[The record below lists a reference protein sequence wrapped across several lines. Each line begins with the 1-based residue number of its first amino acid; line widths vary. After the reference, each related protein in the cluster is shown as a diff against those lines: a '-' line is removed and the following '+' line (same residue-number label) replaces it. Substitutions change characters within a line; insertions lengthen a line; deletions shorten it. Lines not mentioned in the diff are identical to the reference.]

1 MSSTSDE
8 TQSNEQS
15 NQAKNYSDHNLIVNY
30 LPQSTTNEEL
40 ATLFSSVGPVK
51 MAKVIRNRVTGISY
65 GFGFVE
71 FENESDA
78 QKAID
83 ALNGLQLQNK
93 RIKVAIARQGENI
106 KGANLYIR
114 YLPKNFFP
122 RDLEELFGPYGN
134 IVQARVLMDNITGLS
149 RGIGFVLFSSRDE
162 ATRAKEALDGKA
174 PPGHTQA
181 LSIKFA
187 EENKMVKQPQAM
199 PFIPPGGAFQPYMP
213 ILPGVASI
221 PSAVPMGSPMPTPVA
236 RPPPMQRPPGPFV
249 DGFGEGYQNNFGGG
263 PLRSSLM
270 TQRFNPMPYRPVVPP
285 AVPPTQ
291 TPDANGAGAVATNP
305 DGYVLF
311 VYNIGTNTDERSL
324 WQLFSPYGSI
334 KKVNVVR
341 DFEKQQGKGYGFV
354 TMFDY
359 QEALC
364 AIQQLNGF
372 VYVDKPLQ
380 VSLKCPKAGK

>member
-8 TQSNEQS
+8 TQSNDQS
-15 NQAKNYSDHNLIVNY
+15 KSYSDHNLIVNY

-51 MAKVIRNRVTGISY
+51 MAKVVRNRATGISY

-71 FENESDA
+71 YENESDA

-122 RDLEELFGPYGN
+122 KDLEELFGPYGN

-162 ATRAKEALDGKA
+162 ATQAKEALDGKA

-187 EENKMVKQPQAM
+187 EENKVVKQPQAM
-199 PFIPPGGAFQPYMP
+199 PFVPPGGSFPPYMP
-213 ILPGVASI
+213 ILPGVRPI
-221 PSAVPMGSPMPTPVA
+221 PSAVPAAGLPV
-236 RPPPMQRPPGPFV
+236 RQRVPRPFV
-249 DGFGEGYQNNFGGG
+249 EAFGEGYQNSFGGG

-270 TQRFNPMPYRPVVPP
+270 AQRFNRMPYRPVVPP
-285 AVPPTQ
+285 AVPPSQ
-291 TPDANGAGAVATNP
+291 ASDGNGAGAVAINP

-311 VYNIGTNTDERSL
+311 VYNIGADTDERSL

-359 QEALC
+359 QEALY

-372 VYVDKPLQ
+372 VFVDKPLQ
-380 VSLKCPKAGK
+380 VSLKSQKAAK

>member
-15 NQAKNYSDHNLIVNY
+15 AKSYSDHNLIVNY

-71 FENESDA
+71 YENESDA
-78 QKAID
+78 QKSID

-122 RDLEELFGPYGN
+122 KDLEELFGPYGN

-149 RGIGFVLFSSRDE
+149 RGIGFVLFTSRDE
-162 ATRAKEALDGKA
+162 ATQAKEALDGKA

-187 EENKMVKQPQAM
+187 EENKVVKQPQAM
-199 PFIPPGGAFQPYMP
+199 PFIPPGGPFQPYMP
-213 ILPGVASI
+213 MLPGGVPRI
-221 PSAVPMGSPMPTPVA
+221 PSAVPPSGPMGGQMPTPVGH
-236 RPPPMQRPPGPFV
+236 QGPFV

-270 TQRFNPMPYRPVVPP
+270 AQRFNHPMPYRPVVPP
-285 AVPPTQ
+285 AVPPTR
-291 TPDANGAGAVATNP
+291 TPDANGAGAAATDP
-305 DGYVLF
+305 DGYALF
-311 VYNIGTNTDERSL
+311 VYNIGVNTDERSL

-341 DFEKQQGKGYGFV
+341 NFEKQQGKGYGFV

-359 QEALC
+359 QEALY

-372 VYVDKPLQ
+372 VYADKPLQ
-380 VSLKCPKAGK
+380 VSLKCQKAAK